1 MLSRQARLSSY
12 NALVAIAMSILSGCQ
27 GYDPAKAPST
37 IESFDGKLATD
48 WIDLQLTYSK
58 ESPGFSAPVVARA
71 FAYSGLAFYESVV
84 NGIPNGKS
92 LAGQLAGFN
101 NLPAPESDKE
111 YHWALCA
118 NAAAA
123 RITYQLY
130 ENAPANLLPKID
142 SLEQVYV
149 GKFSTVPLDVAAR
162 SISFGREIA
171 DSVYSYS
178 KTDGGHKAFNKN
190 FPASYVPPAGPGLW
204 VPTNSQLALL
214 PYWGSNRTFVPNLN
228 TLVTTAGH
236 PAYDTNSGSDFYN
249 EANTVYT
256 TANTITAEQ
265 QTIAYYWADESFVT
279 FTPAG
284 HSMCMFSQLAAAQDF
299 NLREAALGYVRMG
312 LAMSDAFVYCWK
324 TKFADNLLRPSQF
337 IQASIDAFWIPL
349 IPNPPFPEYTSGHST
364 ESAASARVLTA
375 IFGENFAFTDLSHT
389 RLNLGLAPR
398 SFKNFYEMAEEAGIS
413 RIYAGI
419 HYPNS
424 NVQGRLSGYAIAD
437 KVLALSY
444 SR

>member
-1 MLSRQARLSSY
+1 
-12 NALVAIAMSILSGCQ
+12 MSILSGCQ
-27 GYDPAKAPST
+27 GDDPVKASSST
-37 IESFDGKLATD
+37 DSFDGKLATD

-58 ESPGFSAPVVARA
+58 ASPGFSPPIVARA
-71 FAYSGLAFYESVV
+71 FAYSSLAVYESVV

-92 LAGQLAGFN
+92 LAGQLSGFN
-101 NLPAPESDKE
+101 NVPLPETGVE

-123 RITYQLY
+123 RITHRLY
-130 ENAPANLLPKID
+130 ENAPTSLLPKID
-142 SLEQVYV
+142 SLEQIYV
-149 GKFSTVPLDVAAR
+149 GKFSSVSLDVAVR
-162 SISFGREIA
+162 SISFGREVA
-171 DSVYSYS
+171 DSVYNYS

-190 FPASYVPPAGPGLW
+190 FPASYVPPVGPGLW

-214 PYWGSNRTFVPNLN
+214 PYWGDNRSFISNLN

-236 PAYDTNSGSDFYN
+236 PAYDTNNGSDFYN

-256 TANTITAEQ
+256 TVNSITAEQ

-279 FTPAG
+279 FTPPG
-284 HSMCMFSQLAAAQDF
+284 HSMCMFSQLALQQKF
-299 NLREAALGYVRMG
+299 NLQEAALGYVKMG

-324 TKFADNLLRPSQF
+324 TKFTANLLRPSQY
-337 IQASIDAFWIPL
+337 IQANIDALWIPL

-364 ESAASARVLTA
+364 ESAASARVLTS

-389 RLNLGLAPR
+389 RLNLGLTPR
-398 SFKNFYEMAEEAGIS
+398 SFDNFYQAAEEAGMS

-424 NVQGRLSGYAIAD
+424 NVQGRLSGYDVAD

-444 SR
+444 FK